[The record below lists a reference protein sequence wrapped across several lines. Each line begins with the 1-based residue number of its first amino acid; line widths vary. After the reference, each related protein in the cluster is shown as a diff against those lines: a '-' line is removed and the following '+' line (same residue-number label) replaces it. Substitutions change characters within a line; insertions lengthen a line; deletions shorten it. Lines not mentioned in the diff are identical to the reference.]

1 MQNLLETLKKST
13 DFLGRKGIEKPRVE
27 AEHLFAAAL
36 GLKRLDLYLQF
47 ERLLTDVEADRLRG
61 FVVRRGNREPL
72 QHIVGLVEF
81 RDLVLKSDRR
91 ALVPRPE
98 TEELIDLAL
107 TLFPADQ
114 AVRVLDLG
122 TGSGAIALALAKAFP
137 TAEVLGVDRSPEAL
151 ALAREN
157 AAAAG
162 LARPVTLAES
172 DWFSAVASGPF
183 DLIVANPPYLSAEE
197 TAQTAAEVHQFEPVS
212 ALTAADEGRADL
224 LAIIRT
230 APGFLSPGGLLAVET
245 GISQHALLRSAAET
259 VGLVDFVSRQD
270 LTGRDRYVLARRPGG
285 ATPPPSN

>member
-72 QHIVGLVEF
+72 QHIVGHVEF

-122 TGSGAIALALAKAFP
+122 TGSGAIALALASERPAWVVE
-137 TAEVLGVDRSPEAL
+137 AVDRSPDAL

-157 AAAAG
+157 AERCG
-162 LARPVTLAES
+162 LVERVAFAES
-172 DWFSAVASGPF
+172 DWFAAVTDAY
-183 DLIVANPPYLSAEE
+183 DLIVSNPPYLTEAEV
-197 TAQTAAEVHQFEPVS
+197 AAAEPEVREFDPKS
-212 ALTAADEGRADL
+212 ALIAPDEGLADL
-224 LAIIRT
+224 RRILT
-230 APGFLSPGGLLAVET
+230 DAPRFLRAGGWVLLEA
-245 GISQHALLRSAAET
+245 GIDQHAALAALSAQIGYAESA
-259 VGLVDFVSRQD
+259 GQPDMS
-270 LTGRDRYVLARRPGG
+270 GRPRFWQARKG
-285 ATPPPSN
+285 